1 MTTPTINR
9 VELTDAQR
17 LEFQALLERNCSTM
31 FDDLGDA
38 ISETCQEY
46 AEALNSAGDD
56 ATTESFRE
64 ELFEMVDYR
73 CVVTGLNDWYLL
85 PPSSGGLFP
94 RVQQYITMTTTS
106 PVLTENQLRNKLRE
120 LLLLNMDTSRLVDE
134 LIEAWSQDV
143 NASLQERYDELVSW
157 LINNH

>member
-46 AEALNSAGDD
+46 AEALISAGDA

-73 CVVTGLNDWYLL
+73 CVVTGLND
-85 PPSSGGLFP
+85 
-94 RVQQYITMTTTS
+94 
-106 PVLTENQLRNKLRE
+106 
-120 LLLLNMDTSRLVDE
+120 
-134 LIEAWSQDV
+134 
-143 NASLQERYDELVSW
+143 
-157 LINNH
+157 